1 MLLNLP
7 LLFFL
12 HSITDITAN
21 KRPEEDTGIFSS
33 HSSHYLPIYHAFGPD
48 DKYSFRGHIVFKTA
62 KVTVA
67 TLKNE
72 VRLSMEEIDKLKK
85 LVDKDGF
92 YLLRA
97 PTRMTTNFNEDEILD
112 GEDYVSTFVPACYL
126 YGSLL
131 TETIKVAVDNMGN
144 VIGISILSPK
154 HDCAVAQ
161 LKDLDDDNSAFNS
174 SVLINQQV
182 CKIQIKFFSHERN
195 KISTGLD

>member
-1 MLLNLP
+1 MEFWTTGSSNGEWLDCAEQQTNGTQ
-7 LLFFL
+7 
-12 HSITDITAN
+12 HKCTTHITQ
-21 KRPEEDTGIFSS
+21 R
-33 HSSHYLPIYHAFGPD
+33 
-48 DKYSFRGHIVFKTA
+48 RHIDA
-62 KVTVA
+62 
-67 TLKNE
+67 
-72 VRLSMEEIDKLKK
+72 D
-85 LVDKDGF
+85 
-92 YLLRA
+92 
-97 PTRMTTNFNEDEILD
+97 EDEILD
-112 GEDYVSTFVPACYL
+112 GDDYVSTFVPACYL

-182 CKIQIKFFSHERN
+182 CKIQINFFSHERS